1 MKPSLVKGTRDFG
14 PAVMQRRKHIFN
26 TIETVFK
33 KYGFMPLETP
43 AMEQLE
49 TLTGKYGE
57 EGDKLLFKILNSGD
71 FAANANDEIWQ
82 SKASNKIASQISEKG
97 LRYDLTVPLARYVA
111 MNRNEITFPF
121 KRYQMQP
128 VWRADRPQRGRY
140 REFWQC
146 DADIIGSDSLMNEAD
161 LLCIAAEVFEKL
173 GIGVTIHLNNRKILE
188 AIAQKFNLENKFQAF
203 TTLIDKLDK
212 TEFDKLFP
220 EFEALGMHPNQ
231 VWELGDILR
240 VTPFNGESLMGI
252 HNRFNGYDRGI
263 DGCRELK
270 ELLGFIEKSGYQ
282 KYINIDLSL
291 ARGLDYYTGCII
303 EIKALRSIGNIK
315 FLNDPDI
322 SVTIKKL
329 QVKMGSISGGGRYDN
344 LTSVFGLPGVSGV
357 GISFGIDRI
366 YDVMEELNLFT
377 NVAQTEVKA
386 MFCHL
391 DENGRNY
398 NYTLANELRKEG
410 ISIEVFPDIKKL
422 PKQFEYAEKKG
433 IPLVIITGDD
443 EISSGQLSYKNL
455 VTKEQGKKGIN
466 ELGGFLK

>member
-71 FAANANDEIWQ
+71 FAANVNDEIWH
-82 SKASNKIASQISEKG
+82 SKASNKIVSQISEKG
-97 LRYDLTVPLARYVA
+97 LRYDLTVPLARYVS
-111 MNRNEITFPF
+111 MNGNDIILPF

-173 GIGVTIHLNNRKILE
+173 GIGVTIHLNNRKVLVGIAILLG
-188 AIAQKFNLENKFQAF
+188 ILDKFNEFVI
-203 TTLIDKLDK
+203 LIDKLDK
-212 TEFDKLFP
+212 VDFDAQKQEFIGLGLNSNSIEILKDLLVKKEFTSSSIIEIKGLFGNLPMDKSSSFIGLVKRGFD
-220 EFEALGMHPNQ
+220 
-231 VWELGDILR
+231 EL
-240 VTPFNGESLMGI
+240 ESVQK
-252 HNRFNGYDRGI
+252 FS
-263 DGCRELK
+263 ELA
-270 ELLGFIEKSGYQ
+270 ELIGLIKL
-282 KYINIDLSL
+282 DLSL

-303 EIKALRSIGNIK
+303 EIKAN
-315 FLNDPDI
+315 N
-322 SVTIKKL
+322 
-329 QVKMGSISGGGRYDN
+329 VKMGSISGGGRYDN
-344 LTSVFGLPGVSGV
+344 LIKVPGKLGVSGV

-366 YDVMEELNLFT
+366 YDVMEELNLFA

-391 DENGRNY
+391 DEKGRNY
-398 NYTLANELRKEG
+398 NYALANELRKEE
-410 ISIEVFPDIKKL
+410 IAVEVFPDSFKERSKKI
-422 PKQFEYAEKKG
+422 FDYAEKKG
-433 IPLVIITGDD
+433 IPILIITGDD

-455 VTKEQGKKGIN
+455 ITKEQGKIGRN

>member
-49 TLTGKYGE
+49 TLTGKYGD

-82 SKASNKIASQISEKG
+82 SKASNKLTSHISEKG

-173 GIGVTIHLNNRKILE
+173 GVGISIHLNNRKILE
-188 AIAQKFNLENKFQAF
+188 AIASKFEIEAKFNQFVII
-203 TTLIDKLDK
+203 IDKLDK
-212 TEFDKLFP
+212 VGFETLIP
-220 EFEALGMHPNQ
+220 EFEALGLSQSNCF
-231 VWELGDILR
+231 ELEGFL
-240 VTPFNGESLMGI
+240 TKMPFSMNSIYLI
-252 HNRFNGYDRGI
+252 QDKLNGI
-263 DGCRELK
+263 DKSEKGCLELSDIFN
-270 ELLGFIEKSGYQ
+270 FIEHTGGSNFMK
-282 KYINIDLSL
+282 IDLSL
-291 ARGLDYYTGCII
+291 ARGLDYYTGTII
-303 EIKALRSIGNIK
+303 EIKA
-315 FLNDPDI
+315 NDI
-322 SVTIKKL
+322 
-329 QVKMGSISGGGRYDN
+329 KMGSISGGGRYDN
-344 LTSVFGLPGVSGV
+344 LTGVFGLPGVSGV

-386 MFCHL
+386 MLCHL
-391 DENGRNY
+391 DENGRNF
-398 NYTLANELRKEG
+398 NYALANELRKEG

-433 IPLVIITGDD
+433 IPIVIITGDD
-443 EISSGQLSYKNL
+443 EISSGKLSCKNL
-455 VTKEQGKKGIN
+455 ITKEQGKIGRN